1 MAAIKIDIKAIEL
14 LKAYQGCT
22 TPAQKQ
28 ALCDSLVQC
37 TADLALEPLWKKC
50 RMQAGLMKFERENR
64 RCVYPDGRP
73 IPLLA
78 WRVEGEAEHTAH
90 KVLVDEAKRLYSREV
105 TKLGLT
111 HER

>member
-50 RMQAGLMKFERENR
+50 RMQAGLMKFEREKQSTR
-64 RCVYPDGRP
+64 RTRF
-73 IPLLA
+73 LL
-78 WRVEGEAEHTAH
+78 
-90 KVLVDEAKRLYSREV
+90 
-105 TKLGLT
+105 TKPSGFIVVK
-111 HER
+111 